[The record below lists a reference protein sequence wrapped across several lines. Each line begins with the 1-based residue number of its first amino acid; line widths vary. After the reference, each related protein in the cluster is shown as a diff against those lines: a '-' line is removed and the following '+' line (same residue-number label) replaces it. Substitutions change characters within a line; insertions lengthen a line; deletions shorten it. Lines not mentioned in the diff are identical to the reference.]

1 VFQKQPYQEYVRD
14 FVRRTLAGEMDELL
28 VYRKRLRRE
37 LGEYQRNVPPH
48 VRAARMADEHRAR
61 LGRAFQYQG
70 SSRTRISYVIT
81 TSGPQPLEMRNA
93 PIDYLHYIERQLQPV
108 ADAILPFVQDDF
120 TKLIDPNPSLF

>member
-1 VFQKQPYQEYVRD
+1 MVNRSQKARSCC
-14 FVRRTLAGEMDELL
+14 
-28 VYRKRLRRE
+28 YRKRLRQE
-37 LGEYQRNVPPH
+37 LADYQRNVPPH
-48 VRAARMADEHRAR
+48 VRAARMADENDKR
-61 LGRAFQYQG
+61 LGRVHQYQG

-93 PIDYLHYIERQLQPV
+93 SIDYHHYIERQLQPV